1 MPSLRTKPMILI
13 CMLSTSFLKQ
23 FDISNTT
30 CKKRNFAFCQSIC
43 FALRLRVK
51 TLCNQ
56 YRSCIWKYIPNE
68 STLAKIPSEGR
79 GQQATKKDSTTGQSP
94 PCRGCGKYLNRH
106 FHQSETEVSLYTI
119 IIVEQ
124 QPLFNCSCVEHL
136 YHRFE
141 PAKQTKIF
149 WIQKCPALF

>member
-1 MPSLRTKPMILI
+1 MHVHGRSMFKCYERTKLMWFLSVCYLCLFGNSLI
-13 CMLSTSFLKQ
+13 FQTQ
-23 FDISNTT
+23 RA
-30 CKKRNFAFCQSIC
+30 KKSNFAFCQSIC

-79 GQQATKKDSTTGQSP
+79 GQQATKKDSTTGQNP

-124 QPLFNCSCVEHL
+124 QLLFNCSSVEHL

-141 PAKQTKIF
+141 PAK
-149 WIQKCPALF
+149 